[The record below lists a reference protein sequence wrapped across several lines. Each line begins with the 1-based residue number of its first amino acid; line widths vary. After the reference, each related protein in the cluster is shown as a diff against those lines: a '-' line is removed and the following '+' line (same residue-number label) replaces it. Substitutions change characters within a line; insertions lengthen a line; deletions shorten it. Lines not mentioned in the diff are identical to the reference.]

1 MQFGD
6 GSEVSVLGLQ
16 FIVDQK
22 HFGGSSTSKR
32 RTHFTGK
39 DNQQIRLKCTATLE
53 KVIDTASRETLIGSS
68 QQSSGLHIAENKA
81 GID

>member
-1 MQFGD
+1 VQFGD
-6 GSEVSVLGLQ
+6 GSEVSALGLQ

-32 RTHFTGK
+32 RTHFK